1 MEAEEFIDAVEKIKE
16 PEERV
21 VAKFVQEQTEVILNV
36 IIGRRKAPAIIKIIG
51 WVKGQKVV
59 VLLDSGSIHS
69 FVDPQLA
76 RISSFGVE
84 DLG

>member
-1 MEAEEFIDAVEKIKE
+1 MDEFGQE
-16 PEERV
+16 P
-21 VAKFVQEQTEVILNV
+21 TEVTLNV
-36 IIGRRKAPAIIKIIG
+36 IMGRSKALSTIKIID
-51 WVKGQKVV
+51 WAKGQKVV
-59 VLLDSGSIHS
+59 VLLDSGSTHR